1 MDNLQLQKPRDFG
14 DLITDTFTYLRIHFK
29 TLGLG
34 LVYFVLPVTLLGSIL
49 MGSGFYYISD
59 MTADP
64 ASANA
69 MDSFSFFFRF
79 FGGTLLVM
87 LSSSVLLAV
96 TYTHMRYTLQEIS
109 VDGPGML
116 AANIIPKT
124 FGVLALTIINGFL
137 SFLAAL
143 LFIFPGI
150 YVAIKL
156 YLSPAAF
163 LIQNQTIGGAINRS
177 WELVKDYWWLTF
189 GFAIVIGIIAYIAS
203 SVLSLPIFIIGMLSG
218 LLGGSGDSAGILGA
232 GIAVFYSLSMIF
244 SILFSVIPAVA
255 NGLHLLN
262 LTERKEGS
270 GLRSRID
277 ELEL

>member
-1 MDNLQLQKPRDFG
+1 MDNLHLQKPRDFG

-34 LVYFVLPVTLLGSIL
+34 LVYFVLPVTLAGSIL

-59 MTADP
+59 M
-64 ASANA
+64 SANPAATGA
-69 MDSFSFFFRF
+69 MPEFSFFFRF

-96 TYTHMRYTLQEIS
+96 TYTHMRYTLEEINI
-109 VDGPGML
+109 DGPAML

-124 FGVLALTIINGFL
+124 FGILALTIINGFL
-137 SFLAAL
+137 TILGMLF
-143 LFIFPGI
+143 FIFPGV

-163 LIQNQTIGGAINRS
+163 LIQNQTIGGAITRS
-177 WELVKDYWWLTF
+177 WELVKDYWWFTF